1 MNIDL
6 LKCSNHLKTGEY
18 PESVFSHGF
27 LPLITNLTHLTDH
40 SATLIDHIYA
50 NKQDIYI
57 RYYYK
62 RYFGSF
68 CCVRDHK
75 TENIKQPENW
85 HDHFHLK
92 NIENFSNLLIS
103 TNFETVF
110 KEKCPG
116 TAYNALMG
124 HYLKAYNIVFP
135 FKHVK
140 IPKIYVKRLPWMT
153 KGLNK
158 SSISKAKLLK
168 KPNGS

>member
-1 MNIDL
+1 MKDWQQPLAAENKETYLVGDMNIDL

-75 TENIKQPENW
+75 TENIR
-85 HDHFHLK
+85 
-92 NIENFSNLLIS
+92 
-103 TNFETVF
+103 TN
-110 KEKCPG
+110 
-116 TAYNALMG
+116 
-124 HYLKAYNIVFP
+124 
-135 FKHVK
+135 
-140 IPKIYVKRLPWMT
+140 
-153 KGLNK
+153 
-158 SSISKAKLLK
+158 
-168 KPNGS
+168 